1 MIRECLELFS
11 SRGPGDSGWGLGVG
25 FPGRRR
31 WGAGAGGSG
40 PGCLGGWGG
49 ARGGLGLGG
58 QRPTAGRR
66 ACKALWLLKRYV
78 CVRNSS
84 SFSALKLGALVDP
97 RAPVWDLVL
106 CVQTSEDICQSR
118 ESYVD
123 SNDTTTASVLTAT
136 VSYVRLCACVCSES
150 PLRTPC

>member
-1 MIRECLELFS
+1 MAW
-11 SRGPGDSGWGLGVG
+11 GWAAD
-25 FPGRRR
+25 P
-31 WGAGAGGSG
+31 
-40 PGCLGGWGG
+40 
-49 ARGGLGLGG
+49 
-58 QRPTAGRR
+58 PTAGRG

-97 RAPVWDLVL
+97 RALVWDLVS

-136 VSYVRLCACVCSES
+136 VSYARLCACVCFES
-150 PLRTPC
+150 PSRTPCGGNLCRNPARQVL